1 MRKALLSLV
10 VLLLFVLAACT
21 SESKETTE
29 NEKSTESEKPTE
41 NVKPNEQDEK
51 KTLII
56 ANGTDMISFDIHDH
70 NNTST
75 EAIHVNMFD
84 YLVKNNG
91 GQFEGVLVESYEN
104 IDDNTWSFKLKEGV
118 KFHDGSALTAEDVKF
133 TLERVARDNTLL
145 ENGSYKQIKE
155 VVVKSELEFDIVTE
169 NSEPALLNR
178 LSRLGS
184 GILPKKY
191 IEENGWDVFLQK
203 PVGTGPYKFKEWKKD
218 DRITLEKNEDYFGAA
233 PKWDEVVF
241 RVIPEDS
248 TRVSE
253 VITGGVDIA
262 VNIPPTDIQRIESTE
277 GVSIVTSPTQRVLL
291 LAARTAGNG
300 PTADPKVREA
310 IDLAIDKQTI
320 VDALLHGMGTVTR
333 TRVTPGNVGANE
345 SLYGVSLYDQERAR
359 ELLKEAGYE
368 NGLTLTM
375 SSPSGRY
382 LKDKEAAELM
392 AAMLGQVGITVELEF
407 LEWSSFNEKYQARS
421 FGDLFMIAYGNSMFD
436 ASLALDRLKFDKAK
450 GETDYNN
457 PEVEK
462 LLVEAEKNMNLEER
476 AQQYM
481 KAQEMIAED
490 RPYIFLYQMDSVYG
504 VNDRIQFTPN
514 LNEMLYVDEITLK

>member
-1 MRKALLSLV
+1 MVA
-10 VLLLFVLAACT
+10 VLLLVLSACSNSSEGT
-21 SESKETTE
+21 STADKGNTDQQ
-29 NEKSTESEKPTE
+29 N
-41 NVKPNEQDEK
+41 DK
-51 KTLII
+51 KVLVI
-56 ANGTDMISFDIHDH
+56 ANGTDMVSFDIHNH

-84 YLVKNNG
+84 YLVRNTGNG
-91 GQFEGVLVESYEN
+91 FEGVLAESFEN
-104 IDDNTWSFKLKEGV
+104 IDGTTWKFKLKEGV
-118 KFHDGSALTAEDVKF
+118 KFHDGSPLTAEDVKF
-133 TLERVARDNTLL
+133 SLERAAKDNTLL

-155 VVVKSELEFDIVTE
+155 VVVKSDLEFDIVTE
-169 NSEPALLNR
+169 NPEPALLNR
-178 LSRLGS
+178 ISRIGS

-203 PVGTGPYKFKEWKKD
+203 PIGTGPYKFKEWKKD
-218 DRITLEKNEDYFGAA
+218 DRVILEKNEEYFGGT

-241 RVIPEDS
+241 RSIPEDS

-262 VNIPPTDIQRIESTE
+262 VNIPPTDIDRINNTD
-277 GVSIVTSPTQRVLL
+277 GVSIATSPTQRVMMLV
-291 LAARTAGNG
+291 ARTGGDG

-310 IDLAIDKQTI
+310 IDLAIDKKII
-320 VDALLHGMGTVTR
+320 VDTLLQGMGTVTR

-345 SLYGVSLYDQERAR
+345 SLYGVSLYDKERAR
-359 ELLKEAGYE
+359 ELLKEAGYAD
-368 NGLTLTM
+368 GLTITM

-382 LKDKEAAELM
+382 LKDKESAELIS
-392 AAMLGQVGITVELEF
+392 AMLAEVGITVKLEF
-407 LEWSSFNEKYQARS
+407 LEWSNFNEKYQGKT

-436 ASLALDRLKFDKAK
+436 ASLGLDRLKLEKAK

-457 PEVEK
+457 PKVES
-462 LLVEAEKNMNLEER
+462 LLQEAEKNMNLEER

-481 KAQEMIAED
+481 EAQELVAED
-490 RPYIFLYQMDSVYG
+490 RPYIFLYQMDSVYA
-504 VNDRIQFTPN
+504 VNDRIQFNPN